1 MLSDPGARVGKRFI
15 ASVKTASQRRV
26 DADRLRRDYPATAE
40 AVTDKITVQTV
51 YLSGISEDG
60 EIIPLLRGPHK
71 GSLQTQVQPKEKT
84 RMTDHALCQDCLR
97 LHLVCDLIPDGND
110 PPGLCPVCRGQC
122 CDCTACMSE
131 AAALLRGD
139 DKTAARNLQPQFRH
153 RLLRW
158 SASEGATFR

>member
-1 MLSDPGARVGKRFI
+1 MTENTAPADELASIREQVRVLQRREAELRAVMLSDPGARVGKRFI

-71 GSLQTQVQPKEKT
+71 
-84 RMTDHALCQDCLR
+84 
-97 LHLVCDLIPDGND
+97 
-110 PPGLCPVCRGQC
+110 
-122 CDCTACMSE
+122 
-131 AAALLRGD
+131 AAFKRKFNPRRKRA
-139 DKTAARNLQPQFRH
+139 
-153 RLLRW
+153 
-158 SASEGATFR
+158 